1 MTTTLQKWG
10 NSLAVRIPKTVANDV
25 ALGEGEAVDL
35 RIANGEIVIAP
46 IRAKKYRLEELVSRI
61 SGKNRH
67 PEARTGKQVG
77 REAW

>member
-35 RIANGEIVIAP
+35 RIMNGEIVIAP
-46 IRAKKYRLEELVSRI
+46 VRAKKYELEELVGRI
-61 SGKNRH
+61 NGKNRH
-67 PEARTGKQVG
+67 REVPAGDRRG

>member
-35 RIANGEIVIAP
+35 RIRNGEIVIAP
-46 IRAKKYRLEELVSRI
+46 IRAKKYRLEELVGRI
-61 SGKNRH
+61 SAKNRH
-67 PEARTGKQVG
+67 SEIPTGKRLG

>member
-25 ALGEGEAVDL
+25 ALGEEAVDL
-35 RIANGEIVIAP
+35 RITNGEIVIAP
-46 IRAKKYRLEELVSRI
+46 IRAKKYQLEELVGRI

-67 PEARTGKQVG
+67 PEVPTGKRMG

>member
-10 NSLAVRIPKTVANDV
+10 NSLAVRIPKAVANDV

-35 RIANGEIVIAP
+35 RITNGEIVIAP

-67 PEARTGKQVG
+67 SAVSTGKRVG
-77 REAW
+77 REVW